1 MNIWLRMVLALYFG
15 FFLHTL
21 LIFLLGSSGVFGY
34 GELLFHK
41 AKLNENLAELREI
54 NAGLLKERDA
64 LLYDNSEIELRA
76 RTLGYRRENE
86 IRIKI
91 PNNSRMD
98 YYRTL
103 GALVRRNTRNTRD
116 YGIFG
121 LIALCGAGILYAGL
135 TLTSRARSGY
145 KKA

>member
-21 LIFLLGSSGVFGY
+21 LIFLLGSSGVMGY

-41 AKLNENLAELREI
+41 AKLNENLVELQAI
-54 NAGLLKERDA
+54 NAELLKERDA
-64 LLYDNSEIELRA
+64 LLYDSSEIELRA

-91 PNNSRMD
+91 PTNSKMD
-98 YYRTL
+98 FYRTL
-103 GALVRRNTRNTRD
+103 GALVRRKTRSSRD
-116 YGIFG
+116 YGIFRV
-121 LIALCGAGILYAGL
+121 IALCGAGLLYAGL
-135 TLTSRARSGY
+135 SITSRAISGY
-145 KKA
+145 KKK